1 MRINEHKGLNAHS
14 TIIEKN
20 ETNSNT
26 TYQLSASREFDT
38 LALCEMHEQCN
49 KTRLGFKSELTTVK
63 VILFYDVH

>member
-1 MRINEHKGLNAHS
+1 MHIFFINYVQTIMRINEHKVLNAHS

-38 LALCEMHEQCN
+38 LA
-49 KTRLGFKSELTTVK
+49 
-63 VILFYDVH
+63 